1 MQWVDVMADACLR
14 DLPYKIELDERG
26 RIVMSPAS
34 NRHGK
39 LQARTIQLLARLLN
53 EGDIVTECSIGTHA
67 GVKVADVA
75 WLSPAFSLRHGEAT
89 PYPEAPELCVEVL
102 SPSNSNDEM
111 TEKVRLYLGYG
122 AKEVWLI
129 GDDGAIR
136 AFGPEGERTRSVLL
150 GTDVPHL

>member
-1 MQWVDVMADACLR
+1 
-14 DLPYKIELDERG
+14 
-26 RIVMSPAS
+26 MSPAS

-129 GDDGAIR
+129 GDDGAIC